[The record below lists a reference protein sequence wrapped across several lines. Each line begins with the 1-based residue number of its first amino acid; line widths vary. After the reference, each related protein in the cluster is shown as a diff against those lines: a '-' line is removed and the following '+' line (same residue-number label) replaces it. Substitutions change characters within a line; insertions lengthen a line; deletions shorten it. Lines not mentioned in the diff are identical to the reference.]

1 MSATSHAS
9 TQTPPEKCFPVKPG
23 TCLSGTV
30 SIPYVEVY
38 LSSFPK
44 KKEAVVV
51 IRYALALAALLIFT
65 SNSLTGVWTGE
76 MKDTEGGSGG
86 AYLQLT
92 QDGTHISGL
101 TGASKD
107 HS

>member
-1 MSATSHAS
+1 M
-9 TQTPPEKCFPVKPG
+9 
-23 TCLSGTV
+23 
-30 SIPYVEVY
+30 
-38 LSSFPK
+38 
-44 KKEAVVV
+44 V
-51 IRYALALAALLIFT
+51 IRYALTLAALLIFT

-107 HS
+107 HAWPIKNAIFADNHLTFNVTSMDPEGKEKSE